1 MGLLTSLVGNIIQ
14 AKRKQQADDD
24 QYFAQQAQVFAGILG
39 SQDPKLQPLK
49 QDAWKFYNEALQKHG
64 GREGKQIA
72 QTMNEW
78 LQQQAEPIVFGMK
91 QPQQPQAPQPNA
103 TPTNRTPVPPSQL
116 VQQPQEQAQV
126 QQVQQPHQRSWP
138 LRALA
143 GLGTGVQEALSG
155 QAPRG
160 NLPQAPDPKLFQ
172 RPEQLATEEG
182 QLAATKVGAQVKA
195 ELARFDAD
203 IAPQLKANGVK
214 DDEIARMR
222 EDIALKGFGVTP
234 SRATVKTFT
243 PLQQANIDAKAESL
257 HKAVN
262 ELTPS
267 EIAEAIR
274 TTKTFTPLQQTALQ
288 AEAELLGKPV
298 SELTGQEQEEAF
310 RNAKRT
316 EVDQDALAA
325 KAKKLNKKVAD
336 LLPEEKIDARMDVKK
351 KAMSEELLEPKEL
364 ESIARYDL
372 LTGHQSSFG
381 LGARNPNRAGY
392 LKARAKLIEELTPRS
407 VAEQA
412 ASLKAD
418 AASLGNLVRMAD
430 AVDAWEGNAKLN
442 LDQVLKLSAQSGRTG
457 VPLANEYLQW
467 AQGNLKD
474 YPQLAKYRVAVDT
487 AVADYTRVMY
497 SPNLTGQTAQDERDR
512 TQKLLNTAMAENSLE
527 GAVDQMNID
536 MVNRHTT
543 LRGQISDVQARMR
556 EGAAGGG
563 ALGAPG
569 ATSGTGD
576 DVVEWEKG
584 PDGKPRPK
592 KK

>member
-14 AKRKQQADDD
+14 AKRKQQDEDH
-24 QYFAQQAQVFAGILG
+24 QYFAQTAQVMAGILG
-39 SQDPKLQPLK
+39 SQDPKLKDLK
-49 QDAWKFYNEALQKHG
+49 PKAWQFYNEALQKHG

-91 QPQQPQAPQPNA
+91 QPQPQPPQQSF

-116 VQQPQEQAQV
+116 VQQPQEQVQV
-126 QQVQQPHQRSWP
+126 QQAQQPHQRSG
-138 LRALA
+138 LMRVLS
-143 GLGTGVQEALSG
+143 GLGTGVEEALSG
-155 QAPRG
+155 QAPRS

-203 IAPQLKANGVK
+203 IAPQLKASGVK
-214 DDEIARMR
+214 DEEIAQMR
-222 EDIALKGFGVTP
+222 EEIALKGFGVTP
-234 SRATVKTFT
+234 SRTGTKTFT
-243 PLQQANIDAKAESL
+243 PLQQAIINAKAEL
-257 HKAVN
+257 LKKPVN
-262 ELTPS
+262 ELTAP
-267 EIAEAIR
+267 EIADALR
-274 TTKTFTPLQQTALQ
+274 TTKTFTPAQLLAF
-288 AEAELLGKPV
+288 EAKASDLGKLV
-298 SELTGQEQEEAF
+298 SELTAPEKEEAL
-310 RNAKRT
+310 RDLKRT
-316 EVDQDALAA
+316 EADQDALAA

-351 KAMSEELLEPKEL
+351 KAMSEEMMAPDEL
-364 ESIARYDL
+364 ERIARYDL
-372 LTGHQSSFG
+372 LTGRQASFG
-381 LGARNPNRAGY
+381 LGANNPNRIGY
-392 LKARAKLIEELTPRS
+392 LKARAKVIAELTPRS

-412 ASLKAD
+412 AAFKAD

-430 AVDAWEGNAKLN
+430 AVDAWEANAKLN
-442 LDQVLKLSAQSGRTG
+442 LDQVLKLSVQSGRTG

-512 TQKLLNTAMAENSLE
+512 TQKLLNTAMAENSVE

-543 LRGQISDVQARMR
+543 LRGQISDVQARMK
-556 EGAAGGG
+556 EGAAGG
-563 ALGAPG
+563 AAPG
-569 ATSGTGD
+569 GGTSD